1 MRPLARLLLLS
12 LAMSHPLEAR
22 QSSDTVFALRECES
36 SGPNFGPMRAD
47 GMIAAMLAPD
57 GRIDTATT
65 RVLQVESMSVPV
77 TMTMAVSTAGPA

>member
-1 MRPLARLLLLS
+1 
-12 LAMSHPLEAR
+12 
-22 QSSDTVFALRECES
+22 
-36 SGPNFGPMRAD
+36 MRAD